1 MATRPEHLA
10 PPEIYYNS
18 EEARR
23 YTVNTHIRD
32 IQIEM
37 SERALEMLMLPEDEC
52 CLVLDIGCGSG
63 LSGSVLNDHNNF
75 WVGIDIS
82 TFMLDEALNN
92 ECDKEGDMI
101 LGDIGNALKFK
112 PQCFDGAISISA
124 LQWLCVANKS
134 SHDPYKRLLTFFK
147 WLYRS
152 LNYGARAAIQFY
164 PENAEQIEMITSAA
178 SRCNFGG
185 GLVVDFPDS
194 TRAKKYYLCIWA
206 GMTGLPQQLPQAL
219 VDAVSDDE
227 EDRVKIGNAR
237 QGRSKGK
244 KKQETIRQRILNK
257 KQQQRKRGIDTRP
270 DTKYTGRPRPSRF

>member
-32 IQIEM
+32 IQVEM
-37 SERALEMLMLPEDEC
+37 SQRATEMLLLPEDEC

-75 WVGIDIS
+75 WIGIDIS
-82 TFMLDEALNN
+82 AFMLEEAVRN

-101 LGDIGNALKFK
+101 LGDIGEPMNFK
-112 PQCFDGAISISA
+112 PQSFDGAISISA

-178 SRCNFGG
+178 TRCNFGG
-185 GLVVDFPDS
+185 GLVVDFPES
-194 TRAKKYYLCIWA
+194 TKAKKYYLCIWA
-206 GMTGLPQQLPQAL
+206 GMTGIPQKMPQAL
-219 VDAVSDDE
+219 MDVESDE
-227 EDRVKIGNAR
+227 EETVKTGGGMPKRNKR
-237 QGRSKGK
+237 Q
-244 KKQETIRQRILNK
+244 KKQESLRQRIINK
-257 KQQQRKRGIDTRP
+257 KQQQRRRGIETRP
-270 DTKYTGRPRPSRF
+270 DTKYTGRARPGRF

>member
-32 IQIEM
+32 IQIAM
-37 SERALEMLMLPEDEC
+37 SQRATEMLLLPEDEC
-52 CLVLDIGCGSG
+52 SLVLDIGCGSG
-63 LSGSVLNDHNNF
+63 ISGSVLNDNNNF
-75 WVGIDIS
+75 WVGVDIS
-82 TFMLDEALNN
+82 SFMLDEALENG
-92 ECDKEGDMI
+92 CDREGDMI
-101 LGDIGNALKFK
+101 LGDIGEPLNFK
-112 PQCFDGAISISA
+112 PQSFDGAISISA

-178 SRCNFGG
+178 TRCSFGG
-185 GLVVDFPDS
+185 GLVVDFPES
-194 TRAKKYYLCIWA
+194 SKAKKYYLCIWA
-206 GMTGLPQQLPQAL
+206 GMTGLPQKMPQAL
-219 VDAVSDDE
+219 VESDSE
-227 EDRVKIGNAR
+227 EETVPTVGSNQRRNKR
-237 QGRSKGK
+237 K
-244 KKQETIRQRILNK
+244 KKQETIRQRIINK
-257 KQQQRKRGIDTRP
+257 KQQQRKRGIETRP

>member
-1 MATRPEHLA
+1 MA

-32 IQIEM
+32 IQLEM
-37 SERALEMLMLPEDEC
+37 SERATEMLMLPEDEC

-75 WVGIDIS
+75 WVGVDIS
-82 TFMLDEALNN
+82 PFMLDEALEND
-92 ECDKEGDMI
+92 CDKEGEMI
-101 LGDIGNALKFK
+101 LADIGDTLNFK
-112 PQCFDGAISISA
+112 PQSFDGAISISA

-164 PENAEQIEMITSAA
+164 PENAEQVEMITSAA
-178 SRCNFGG
+178 TRCNFGG
-185 GLVVDFPDS
+185 GLVVDFPNS

-206 GMTGLPQQLPQAL
+206 GMSGIPQHLPQAL
-219 VDAVSDDE
+219 ADAESDE
-227 EDRVKIGNAR
+227 EDTVKIGTAR
-237 QGRSKGK
+237 QRRIKGK
-244 KKQETIRQRILNK
+244 KKPDSIRQRILNK
-257 KQQQRKRGIDTRP
+257 KEQQRKRGFQTRP
-270 DTKYTGRPRPSRF
+270 DTKYTGRARPGRF